1 MKKWIFLVLMLY
13 AAAEIALLIELGNW
27 LGLGWVMAWVAG
39 TVLLGMGVLRTQ
51 GVWALRRIA
60 RQLQQEIL
68 PTKELVDLALV
79 MMAGILLISPG
90 IIADLVGLFLFIP
103 LGRVGVRAILL
114 QLLPRWIPEEVPDAR
129 LRAAASNV
137 IEIERDPHG

>member
-1 MKKWIFLVLMLY
+1 MKKWIFVFVMAY
-13 AAAEIALLIELGNW
+13 TAVEIAVLIEFGNW

-39 TVLLGMGVLRTQ
+39 TVMLGLGVLRTQ

-79 MMAGILLISPG
+79 VVAAVLLISPG
-90 IIADLVGLFLFIP
+90 PIADVVGLLLFFP
-103 LGRVGVRAILL
+103 VTRTLARKVVFR
-114 QLLPRWIPEEVPDAR
+114 LLPRWVPEEVPDAR

-137 IEIERDPHG
+137 IEIEREPHG